1 MLTVRA
7 IRAGGVVDTVEVDA
21 IDGLLGDPAVVVWAD
36 LVDPTADDEDAV
48 CREFG
53 LHALSVEDLRK
64 HRQRPKVDRYEDH
77 VVLVAYGIAANGQPS
92 GLPASAP
99 SDGGGGEPSERSGDG
114 WLASL
119 STALAEVDVVVGE
132 RWVLTVRERSV
143 AGVVDLGA
151 AVAALRSDTRSEPS
165 VGLVVHVVADV
176 IVDGYFDLTDD
187 IDRRLAAIEDLIFAA
202 DDLDESRGLSPS
214 EQDRRDRTAQ
224 RSMLVLRNDLVLLR
238 RRLAPL
244 YDVLQAVLRGE
255 AGTLDREVALR
266 FQDVVDHV
274 LRVTETIDVHH
285 ELLSNAFDAHLA
297 LVAQHTNDTM
307 RRMTAWGSI
316 LLGATLIAGIYGMNF
331 DTMPELRWSFGY
343 PLALGSMAALS
354 LALWQMFRRR
364 RWL

>member
-1 MLTVRA
+1 VLTVRA
-7 IRAGGVVDTVEVDA
+7 VRAGGVVDTVEVDA
-21 IDGLLGDPAVVVWAD
+21 IDALLGDPAVVVWAD
-36 LVDPTADDEDAV
+36 LVDPTGDDEDAV

-77 VVLVAYGIAANGQPS
+77 VVLVAYGIATGVPPS
-92 GLPASAP
+92 ER
-99 SDGGGGEPSERSGDG
+99 GGGEPSERSSDA

-151 AVAALRSDTRSEPS
+151 AVAALRNDTRSEPS

-187 IDRRLAAIEDLIFAA
+187 IDRRLADIEDLIFAA
-202 DDLDESRGLSPS
+202 DDVDESRGVSPS

-255 AGTLDREVALR
+255 AGSLDREVALR

-343 PLALGSMAALS
+343 PLALGSMVVLS
-354 LALWQMFRRR
+354 LALWLMFRRR